1 MSSRKDLRALLRAAE
16 AAGATVSRTRSS
28 HLRVSNGRGVIV
40 CSSTP
45 SDVRAVRS
53 VRRDLRKHLGIDL

>member
-16 AAGATVSRTRSS
+16 AAGATISRTRSS
-28 HLRVSNGRGVIV
+28 HLRVSNGRGSVI

-53 VRRDLRKHLGIDL
+53 VRRDIRKHLGIDL